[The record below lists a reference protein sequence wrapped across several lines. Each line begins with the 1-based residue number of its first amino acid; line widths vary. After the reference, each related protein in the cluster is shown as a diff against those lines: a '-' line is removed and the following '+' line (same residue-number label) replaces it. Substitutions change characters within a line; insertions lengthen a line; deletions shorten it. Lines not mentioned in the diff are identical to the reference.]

1 MALNNVDLNKIRC
14 FQAVAEKG
22 SLLDGARSL
31 NLTTSAV
38 YQSVKKLEEELGKH
52 LFFRSGKKYVL
63 TDEGRSL
70 QGLFQRFLWDL
81 SEFQEHASSDLSES
95 LEGEI
100 RVGLPLNFSKA
111 HFIPIMTAFC
121 GLYPRVRFHLTIAE
135 TRRLVNQITAFE
147 LDFAITDDAIPKELQ
162 SKIIREEVFNEELLL
177 ICSREFSKE
186 FKKALQSTKTMR
198 ELTHLD
204 YAKNLPLI
212 QRWYKLQYKR
222 QVKITDFHVVDNV
235 ETMLA
240 ALHAGLGMG
249 IVPKT
254 ILSKELERD
263 LEIVPGPGVL
273 SNQLFL
279 IQEGNYINNNL
290 LKKFITFFKEE
301 LKTH

>member
-22 SLLDGARSL
+22 SLLEGARSL

-63 TDEGRSL
+63 TEEGRSL
-70 QGLFQRFLWDL
+70 QGLFQKFLWDL
-81 SEFQEHASSDLSES
+81 SEFQEHASKDLSEN

-121 GLYPRVRFHLTIAE
+121 GIYPRVRFHLTIAE
-135 TRRLVNQITAFE
+135 TRRLINQITAFE
-147 LDFAITDDAIPKELQ
+147 LDFAITDDSIPKELQ
-162 SKIIREEVFNEELLL
+162 SKVVREEVFKEELVL
-177 ICSREFSKE
+177 ICSKEFSKE
-186 FKKALQSTKTMR
+186 YAEELLSTKSMR

-235 ETMLA
+235 ESMLA
-240 ALHAGLGMG
+240 ALRAGLGMG
-249 IVPKT
+249 IVPRT
-254 ILSKELERD
+254 IITGALEKELEV
-263 LEIVPGPGVL
+263 IPGSGL
-273 SNQLFL
+273 LTNQLFL
-279 IQEGNYINNNL
+279 VQEGNYINNTL
-290 LKKFITFFKEE
+290 IKKFIEFFREE